1 MSNPVEVFE
10 KTGLPSAV
18 LSWFLALFRTIG
30 RERGE
35 EKERKGSSRGNKKR
49 KASRR
54 RDNLQRKGRKGGE
67 KVEITVQV
75 YNCA

>member
-35 EKERKGSSRGNKKR
+35 EKERKGSSRGNKKKKSF
-49 KASRR
+49 KAS
-54 RDNLQRKGRKGGE
+54 
-67 KVEITVQV
+67 
-75 YNCA
+75 